1 MMKCD
6 HYAVITLSVVDNKIT
21 LGCVG
26 RASDARRVYD
36 FSCTQQDE
44 NEEKE
49 TLMFDDTNQLLFD
62 GTHHHNK
69 KRRSQISRCRMRSRF
84 SAHFSLSL
92 PVSL

>member
-36 FSCTQQDE
+36 FSCTRARRE
-44 NEEKE
+44 LVKR
-49 TLMFDDTNQLLFD
+49 
-62 GTHHHNK
+62 K
-69 KRRSQISRCRMRSRF
+69 KQRSCLTIQISCYLM
-84 SAHFSLSL
+84 AHIIIIKSGEVKS
-92 PVSL
+92 VAAV